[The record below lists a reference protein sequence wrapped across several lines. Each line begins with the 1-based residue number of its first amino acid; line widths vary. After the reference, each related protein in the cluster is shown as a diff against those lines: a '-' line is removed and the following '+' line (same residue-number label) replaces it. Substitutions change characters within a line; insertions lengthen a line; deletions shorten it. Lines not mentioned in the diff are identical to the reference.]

1 MDRTTPRPPRRAA
14 APPPVA
20 VLMAM
25 TMTITATA
33 CSGGGGSSGSA
44 AKSASPNTQLTD
56 SQAKSALIGISALGA
71 QWKAGAG
78 SASAGTQDALLR
90 SRTDKPDCQVL
101 LDRLNSVD
109 LFGAGPTAKSTEAFT
124 ESSRN
129 ARLTYQVASYR
140 PDALDKAMDWLKT
153 LPAGCDAFTATD
165 PSGNK
170 VNGQVVATKMPDVGD
185 DRIGLRTTL
194 ATTVQGLKATL
205 TLDTA
210 AVRVGSSA
218 VTVTNGGL
226 DGAEGSATE
235 QAVRKGV
242 PRLTEA
248 LAGKT
253 PAS

>member
-1 MDRTTPRPPRRAA
+1 MDRTTPRPPRRAV
-14 APPPVA
+14 APPAVAVA
-20 VLMAM
+20 VLVA
-25 TMTITATA
+25 ATA
-33 CSGGGGSSGSA
+33 CSGGGSSGSA
-44 AKSASPNTQLTD
+44 APSASPSSQLTD
-56 SQAKSALIGISALGA
+56 SQAKSALISVAALGA

-78 SASAGTQDALLR
+78 SASAGTKDALLR
-90 SRTDKPDCQVL
+90 SKTDKADCQVL

-109 LFGAGPTAKSTEAFT
+109 LFGAGPTAKSTGVFT
-124 ESSRN
+124 ESSKN

-140 PDALDKAMDWLKT
+140 PEALDKAMDWLKT
-153 LPAGCDAFTATD
+153 LPSACDAFTATD

-170 VNGQVVATKMPDVGD
+170 VTGQVVKTKLPDAGD

-205 TLDTA
+205 TLDAA

-235 QAVRKGV
+235 QAVQKGV
-242 PRLTEA
+242 PRLKEA
-248 LAGKT
+248 LAGRT
-253 PAS
+253 P